1 MTKEKK
7 GTGMFKMHNM
17 ILFDHKTHI
26 LKKSG
31 SKTAKAPSITYDLK

>member
-26 LKKSG
+26 KKAAQ
-31 SKTAKAPSITYDLK
+31 KQAKHHQSLMI